1 MMMMILMLSSKGEM
15 LACPPISI
23 IFARTEFP
31 TEEIDVWLQQTSNKE
46 KSIHQIVKR
55 EQVERGR
62 LYTKHKRLL
71 LFSFRKIRMYGG
83 ISIADR
89 QLSGG
94 EHLYISTDVLLSNM
108 CTLPFA
114 RVIVAI
120 QFISAAAATPVA
132 HVSGDQCV
140 TKLLFIQSAVAKTG
154 IEEENKDLQTGGD
167 IYTHI

>member
-1 MMMMILMLSSKGEM
+1 
-15 LACPPISI
+15 
-23 IFARTEFP
+23 
-31 TEEIDVWLQQTSNKE
+31 
-46 KSIHQIVKR
+46 
-55 EQVERGR
+55 
-62 LYTKHKRLL
+62 
-71 LFSFRKIRMYGG
+71 MYGG

-94 EHLYISTDVLLSNM
+94 EHLYSSTDVLLSNM

-154 IEEENKDLQTGGD
+154 VEEENKDLQTGGD
-167 IYTHI
+167 IYIYTYIISCGMEGEKGGPS

>member
-1 MMMMILMLSSKGEM
+1 
-15 LACPPISI
+15 
-23 IFARTEFP
+23 
-31 TEEIDVWLQQTSNKE
+31 
-46 KSIHQIVKR
+46 
-55 EQVERGR
+55 
-62 LYTKHKRLL
+62 
-71 LFSFRKIRMYGG
+71 MYGG

-154 IEEENKDLQTGGD
+154 VEEENKDLQTGGGY
-167 IYTHI
+167 IYIYIYNLLRHGRGKRGAELIGIDKETCQKMPSQRVRTSEAICPVRM

>member
-1 MMMMILMLSSKGEM
+1 MMMMMMILMLSSKCEM
-15 LACPPISI
+15 PACPSI
-23 IFARTEFP
+23 IFARMEFP
-31 TEEIDVWLQQTSNKE
+31 TEEIDVWLQQTYNEE
-46 KSIHQIVKR
+46 KNIHQIVKR

>member
-1 MMMMILMLSSKGEM
+1 
-15 LACPPISI
+15 
-23 IFARTEFP
+23 
-31 TEEIDVWLQQTSNKE
+31 
-46 KSIHQIVKR
+46 
-55 EQVERGR
+55 
-62 LYTKHKRLL
+62 
-71 LFSFRKIRMYGG
+71 MYGG

-167 IYTHI
+167 IYTRI